1 MNNNYTKSEIAR
13 VSEGEANKPLT
24 HRFRMTP
31 KTLLTTLAATAL
43 LAATSINTPA
53 QNVEPVLDLGP
64 GTLGRDVLVNPF
76 PNNPLPPGL
85 FLAAYTP
92 DYGYAVLD
100 ANLTQNPP
108 IVGVI
113 DRFPS
118 RLNRLGFDPHSGALF
133 AAGETLNPNTAWE
146 VHRSLDGG
154 VNWLPLISGWQ
165 LVAGLSASAQGVA
178 ADFSGNLF
186 VCGRAAY
193 DVRHGYW
200 NKPIIRRSANGGAS
214 WENKVLSSKGGN
226 FDNAADI
233 QFVPS
238 VGSKQG
244 GIFAVGR
251 VGNNWTVWRSRDAG
265 VTWPVVHSWVPPKL
279 GIAEAT
285 AITSDASGNIFV
297 GGMGNGVNSARN
309 WYVWASANGGTTWQ
323 DLGCPLLSGTDC
335 IINGLAIDPAGENLL
350 VVGTQSQFNW
360 KMQRWSPGGGWSQ
373 AIFPYGNPGTSGPT
387 SKAMGVATD
396 ATTGLFYVT
405 GWANDPSGQSH
416 ATVLEVSH

>member
-1 MNNNYTKSEIAR
+1 MKAHYS
-13 VSEGEANKPLT
+13 LT
-24 HRFRMTP
+24 R
-31 KTLLTTLAATAL
+31 LLGVVL
-43 LAATSINTPA
+43 LAAANLTTQA
-53 QNVEPVLDLGP
+53 QNWEPVLDLGP
-64 GTLGRDVLVNPF
+64 GTSGRDVLVNPF

-85 FLAAYTP
+85 LLAAYMT

-100 ANLTQNPP
+100 ADLTQNPP
-108 IVGVI
+108 GVGVI
-113 DRFPS
+113 DQFPS
-118 RLNRLGFDPHSGALF
+118 RVNRLGFDPHSGALF
-133 AAGETLNPNTAWE
+133 AAGETLNLGTAWE

-226 FDNAADI
+226 FDNAAGI
-233 QFVPS
+233 QFVPP
-238 VGSKQG
+238 VGSKLG

-251 VGNNWTVWRSRDAG
+251 IDNNWTVWRSRDGG
-265 VTWPVVHSWVPPKL
+265 VNWVVVHSWVPSK

-285 AITSDASGNIFV
+285 AITSDANGIIYV
-297 GGMGNGVNSARN
+297 GGMGNRVNYPRN
-309 WYVWASANGGTTWQ
+309 WYVWRSTDGGTTWQ

-335 IINGLAIDPAGENLL
+335 IINGLEIDPAGANLL
-350 VVGTQSQFNW
+350 AVGTVSQFNW

-373 AIFPYGNPGTSGPT
+373 AIFPYGNYGTSGPT
-387 SKAMGVATD
+387 SKAWGVAND

-405 GWANDPSGQSH
+405 GWANDDSGQSH
-416 ATVLEVSH
+416 ATVLEVGNLIP